1 MNFGAPLIKISIFGP
16 LYSFWKNINI
26 DVFEESNGPQ
36 LIFCHVSSNQLHELP
51 EQRYVIFSKILP
63 HRIIV
68 KAMQI
73 VLQNKCAN
81 HFCHFFYKKN
91 KKCGTLQK
99 RLANLRFL
107 LVYLA
112 RNSTRATDRRHSLQT
127 HFVIHVLICKISF
140 CTFWFIQFWCM
151 AWPAC
156 TRQSSTHTIMAFNLP
171 KGGKWKKSQL
181 WTRKEKTPESSAVQY
196 RTFN

>member
-1 MNFGAPLIKISIFGP
+1 M
-16 LYSFWKNINI
+16 
-26 DVFEESNGPQ
+26 FEESNGPQ

-107 LVYLA
+107 LVYFA

-127 HFVIHVLICKISF
+127 HFVIHVCLFVKFHSVLFDLSNSGVWPDQPVQDRVRHTQLWRLICQKVENEKNRSCGRERKKHLKVQQFSTGPSISF
-140 CTFWFIQFWCM
+140 FFT
-151 AWPAC
+151 
-156 TRQSSTHTIMAFNLP
+156 
-171 KGGKWKKSQL
+171 KK
-181 WTRKEKTPESSAVQY
+181 
-196 RTFN
+196 N